1 MIKASIG
8 LQDLRRKIYLKAK
21 SDSTG
26 PGGVGPGFTIL
37 WDYLMIMEFVTI
49 KPESAASLI
58 GLITLQVK
66 LTV

>member
-1 MIKASIG
+1 MPINAVASAG
-8 LQDLRRKIYLKAK
+8 
-21 SDSTG
+21 T
-26 PGGVGPGFTIL
+26 GGVMLGFTIL

-58 GLITLQVK
+58 GLITPQAK